1 MLGFIDLSSLA
12 IAAGYKLRAKNMTAM
27 GVQVMGTILNKCVS
41 TGDDQWGQI
50 WSHIPAAL
58 QVYAL
63 GDIKFGFITYNVLAG
78 ILIRDLFPDPEILC
92 KLLEC
97 SQKTAVE
104 WILEWFVKSLEGV
117 ESHQDAEEQA
127 TDRVSLMK
135 TLRFRNSRNKLE
147 KTEPPYVLLFSKLLG
162 DWPTITKG
170 GCRYLIPARIK
181 CIKQLRLLA
190 RANIK
195 WHKERIIIIPSD
207 EDLNYTSFSIT
218 GEIIQSQ
225 DWLVP
230 INQIEE

>member
-1 MLGFIDLSSLA
+1 M
-12 IAAGYKLRAKNMTAM
+12 
-27 GVQVMGTILNKCVS
+27 
-41 TGDDQWGQI
+41 
-50 WSHIPAAL
+50 
-58 QVYAL
+58 
-63 GDIKFGFITYNVLAG
+63 
-78 ILIRDLFPDPEILC
+78 
-92 KLLEC
+92 
-97 SQKTAVE
+97 
-104 WILEWFVKSLEGV
+104 KSLERV
-117 ESHQDAEEQA
+117 ESHQEAEEQA

-147 KTEPPYVLLFSKLLG
+147 KSEPSYVLLFSKLLG
-162 DWPTITKG
+162 DWTTITKG

-181 CIKQLRLLA
+181 CIQQLRLLA